1 MAKQQYFGIKYPFTS
16 VDFENFFVDVNDKPK
31 DKVRSEVMHVIFTPK
46 GQRIRMPDFGT
57 DLIKYIFEIN
67 DSESWQGIK
76 NEISESVR
84 KYVPNVVLNDIQVMK
99 DEEKIG
105 EIYVRID
112 YSVKEGLR
120 TTNDSIVTK
129 L

>member
-1 MAKQQYFGIKYPFTS
+1 M
-16 VDFENFFVDVNDKPK
+16 
-31 DKVRSEVMHVIFTPK
+31 
-46 GQRIRMPDFGT
+46 
-57 DLIKYIFEIN
+57 IKYIFEIN

>member
-16 VDFENFFVDVNDKPK
+16 VDFENFFVDVNDRPK

>member
-16 VDFENFFVDVNDKPK
+16 VDFENFFVDVNDRPK

-120 TTNDSIVTK
+120 TTNDSIITK